1 MSTATLMTSAEFL
14 ALPDRFDECGNRV
27 KEELIGGKIVPGPGV
42 TGWSKWHDIT
52 KSLIARILFR
62 YLDAHSEHALTVL
75 IEAGF
80 VVTEHDTFGPDV
92 AVVLTERLAEE
103 GRLIQRAPEI
113 AIEVISPT
121 DTVSGIR
128 RKIKAYLE
136 NGALSVWI
144 FYDEGSIAVHNSSQ
158 VRELSGEQKLED
170 PLLPGFSVSASTFF
184 TQA

>member
-1 MSTATLMTSAEFL
+1 MATATLTTSAEFL
-14 ALPDRFDECGNRV
+14 RRPDEFDQSGNRV
-27 KEELIGGKIVPGPGV
+27 KEELIGGEIVQMPHA
-42 TGWSKWHDIT
+42 SKRHDIT